1 LSEKKL
7 FVRKA
12 TGLVREIGPLTA
24 ILIVMCNTV
33 GLGWQ
38 KRAFQ
43 WTAPA
48 IVPENTYVAGV
59 PPIVMSFILVGI
71 VVLLTVWTFA
81 ILGAAMPRSGGGY
94 VYISRIISPP
104 VGFLATWV
112 EFFSIAVS
120 YGQIGVAVFEAIL
133 IYTRISGLSAA
144 ALASTE
150 VLFLG
155 GVVLVVIF
163 AVVAS
168 FGVRLTGALLN
179 VIFWIPAALTIVIY
193 GVMLTAS
200 PQSVTAGVQALS
212 SVTPDFVVQKAL
224 GAGMAT
230 SFKGNYW
237 DAVNITNLGAYWAYI
252 GFAASTF
259 VAGEIKE
266 ASKTLPRTLFT
277 ANFFIII
284 LYISMSLL
292 AFRAASSVGLVHT
305 AQGDFS
311 FFSAYAFLSY
321 PNQLGSLGINLPQA
335 WSPNMAG
342 FAAIGGGMSWIT
354 LLIPMFAAL
363 WVMNDIPPFILTSSR
378 ILFAM
383 AFDRVL
389 PESLAN
395 VNERLHSPVN
405 AVIATMVVA
414 FIGCFAESDILV
426 KYLGSSNIIAAYIN
440 SGGAVLATDIW
451 DTIFFL
457 FSALAGAMFIFR
469 KKTKAIYDASAY
481 KPKLAGFP
489 AIAVIG
495 ILATIGNIWL
505 IYADFQASATFY
517 EAWYLTLLLLVVG
530 GLLYWYYHMR
540 GSRKGVD
547 YSTIYAQ
554 IPPE

>member
-1 LSEKKL
+1 
-7 FVRKA
+7 
-12 TGLVREIGPLTA
+12 
-24 ILIVMCNTV
+24 
-33 GLGWQ
+33 
-38 KRAFQ
+38 
-43 WTAPA
+43 
-48 IVPENTYVAGV
+48 
-59 PPIVMSFILVGI
+59 
-71 VVLLTVWTFA
+71 
-81 ILGAAMPRSGGGY
+81 
-94 VYISRIISPP
+94 
-104 VGFLATWV
+104 
-112 EFFSIAVS
+112 
-120 YGQIGVAVFEAIL
+120 
-133 IYTRISGLSAA
+133 
-144 ALASTE
+144 
-150 VLFLG
+150 
-155 GVVLVVIF
+155 
-163 AVVAS
+163 
-168 FGVRLTGALLN
+168 
-179 VIFWIPAALTIVIY
+179 
-193 GVMLTAS
+193 MLTAS
-200 PQSVTAGVQALS
+200 PQSVSAGVQALS
-212 SVTPDFVVQKAL
+212 AVTPDFVVQKAL

-230 SFKGNYW
+230 SFKGGYW

-277 ANFFIII
+277 ANFVIIV
-284 LYISMSLL
+284 LYISMTLL
-292 AFRAASSVGLVHT
+292 AYRAASSVGLVHT
-305 AQGDFS
+305 PQGDFS

-321 PNQLGSLGINLPQA
+321 PNQLSSLGINLPQA

-342 FAAIGGGMSWIT
+342 FAAIGGGMSWLT

-414 FIGCFAESDILV
+414 FIGVFSESDILV
-426 KYLGSSNIIAAYIN
+426 KYLPGNIITAYIS
-440 SGGAVLATDIW
+440 SGGAVVATDIW

-469 KKTKAIYDASAY
+469 KKTRAIYEASAY

-495 ILATIGNIWL
+495 ILATIANIWL
-505 IYADFQASATFY
+505 IYADFQASATWM
-517 EAWYLTLLLLVVG
+517 EAWYLTIILFVVG
-530 GLLYWYYHMR
+530 GLLYWFYHMR